1 MTFNEIKAAS
11 ESIRKK
17 TDFIPEA
24 AVVLGSG
31 LGGFAKNLD
40 IVSEISY
47 SEIEGF
53 PVSTVSGHEGKF
65 LFGTLSGKKVVLM
78 QGRVHYYEGYQ
89 MDRVVLPIRVMK
101 LLGAKKL
108 ILTNAAGGINP
119 DFHAGDF
126 MLIKD
131 HISSFV
137 PSPLRGKNIEE
148 LGARFPDMSHV
159 YDEEL
164 GFLAQKAAEELNIDL
179 KSGVYVQTAGPAYE
193 TPQEIRMY
201 KLLGADAVGMS
212 TACEA
217 TAAVHC
223 GMRVCAISCISNLAA
238 GISKNPLSHAEVKET
253 ADKAA
258 PKFDVLI
265 KKLIE
270 LI

>member
-1 MTFNEIKAAS
+1 MTFNEIKTAS

-101 LLGAKKL
+101 LLGAK
-108 ILTNAAGGINP
+108 
-119 DFHAGDF
+119 
-126 MLIKD
+126 
-131 HISSFV
+131 S
-137 PSPLRGKNIEE
+137 
-148 LGARFPDMSHV
+148 
-159 YDEEL
+159 
-164 GFLAQKAAEELNIDL
+164 
-179 KSGVYVQTAGPAYE
+179 
-193 TPQEIRMY
+193 
-201 KLLGADAVGMS
+201 
-212 TACEA
+212 
-217 TAAVHC
+217 
-223 GMRVCAISCISNLAA
+223 
-238 GISKNPLSHAEVKET
+238 
-253 ADKAA
+253 
-258 PKFDVLI
+258 
-265 KKLIE
+265 
-270 LI
+270 